1 VFPFAVF
8 HAWCLSPEGLFP
20 RQSDKLKLLK
30 VNEKQLGDRMITD
43 KNLLREHGV
52 RHLKLL

>member
-1 VFPFAVF
+1 
-8 HAWCLSPEGLFP
+8 LFP

-43 KNLLREHGV
+43 KNLLRGHGV